1 MTTATGVG
9 SWPGT
14 SAREAVRAVR
24 DILSADDLPYL
35 PETPE
40 RGPGADLVGRGA
52 GLLVELPVDLQPM
65 GWRFVAR
72 PGRDAERAAALLTE
86 DLDELAEAYDG
97 YTGALKLQVCGP
109 WSLAASI
116 WLTRGERALTDP
128 GARRDLVSSLG
139 AGVIGLLARVRSLVP
154 GAELVLQLDEP
165 SLPAVLGGWLPTASG
180 FGKVAAVD
188 PQEVRAGLR
197 EVVAAA
203 GSTPTVLHCCADDP
217 PVPVLR
223 DVGATGL
230 SLDTSS
236 LKARTWEGV
245 AVGVESGLTLYAGT
259 VPVDEAS
266 PSAADLAQALER
278 RWADL
283 GLDPTSLDAVVVSPS
298 CGLAVGTV
306 AEAVRRQ
313 KLAVEV
319 ALRLGDIAA
328 RA

>member
-24 DILSADDLPYL
+24 DLLGSDGLPYL
-35 PETPE
+35 PETPG

-65 GWRFVAR
+65 GWRFVDR
-72 PGRDAERAAALLTE
+72 PGRDAERTAALLTE

-97 YTGALKLQVCGP
+97 YAGALKVQVCGP
-109 WSLAASI
+109 WSLAASV
-116 WLTRGERALTDP
+116 WLARGERALTDP
-128 GARRDLVSSLG
+128 GARRDVVSSLS
-139 AGVIGLLARVRSLVP
+139 AGVAGLLARVRSLVP

-203 GSTPTVLHCCADDP
+203 GATPTVLHCCAGDP
-217 PVPVLR
+217 PIPILR
-223 DVGATGL
+223 DVGATGI
-230 SLDTSS
+230 SLDTSG
-236 LKARTWEGV
+236 LRARTWEGV
-245 AVGVESGLTLYAGT
+245 AVALESGMTLYAGA
-259 VPVDEAS
+259 VPTAEAM
-266 PSAADLAQALER
+266 PPAADLARALER

-283 GLDPTSLDAVVVSPS
+283 GLDPATLGAVVVSPS
-298 CGLAVGTV
+298 CGLAGLPG

-328 RA
+328 TT